1 MFGKRVSSPQ
11 IDNAVSKAVNFEI
24 TLADMARRSE
34 RRAWFVASG
43 AIVLSLILAAGYFY
57 MLPLKEKVPYLVM
70 ADAYTGTSSVARLDE
85 DLGDRSITSSEAI
98 NRSNVAHFVL
108 ARESYDLALINLRD
122 WTTVYSMSSPDVAAG
137 YTSLHNVK
145 NPSGPRN
152 IYGKSKAIRVNILS
166 ISLIPGTG
174 KIKYKGAT
182 VRFQRSLFDK
192 VSGASAPLDSKI
204 ATIEFTYKSNL
215 KMDEKYRHENPLGFQ
230 VTNYRVDS
238 DYDATPPMETASPA
252 APVMQAPPNTL
263 PAAPPGTLPE
273 NAGYPPA
280 AYPAGAYPAGT
291 YPAAAP
297 PAVAPA
303 TAQPGS
309 VPPPPLPT
317 DNSNGAS
324 NR

>member
-1 MFGKRVSSPQ
+1 MFGKKGSSPQ

-85 DLGDRSITSSEAI
+85 SLSDRRITSSEAI

-122 WTTVYSMSSPDVAAG
+122 WTTVYSMSSPEVAAG

-145 NPSGPRN
+145 NPAGPRN
-152 IYGKSKAIRVNILS
+152 LYGKSKAIRVNILS

-174 KIKYKGAT
+174 KVQYKGAT

-192 VSGASAPLDSKI
+192 VSGASTPLDSKI

-238 DYDATPPMETASPA
+238 DYAAAPPMETAAPS
-252 APVMQAPPNTL
+252 APVTQMPPNPL
-263 PAAPPGTLPE
+263 PTAPGTVPD

-280 AYPAGAYPAGT
+280 TYPAGT
-291 YPAAAP
+291 YPPANAAP
-297 PAVAPA
+297 APS
-303 TAQPGS
+303 AQPGS
-309 VPPPPLPT
+309 VPPPPPLPT
-317 DNSNGAS
+317 DNVNGAS